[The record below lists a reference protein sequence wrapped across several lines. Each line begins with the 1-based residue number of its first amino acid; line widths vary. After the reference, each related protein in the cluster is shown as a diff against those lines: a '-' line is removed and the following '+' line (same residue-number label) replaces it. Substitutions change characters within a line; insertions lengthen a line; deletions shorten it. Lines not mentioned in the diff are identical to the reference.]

1 MTWMVITGADCRK
14 HTQTGRLSLSVARFL
29 VSLNG
34 NSLPRDEFVN
44 AVPVDCQ
51 CSFDVCLDQ
60 LHRALTLLGN
70 HIEGFLYDSGKCV
83 SDEEHNCSEDSSE
96 PSIIMDEDI
105 DPFDCSKEEEEVE

>member
-1 MTWMVITGADCRK
+1 MQKAHPDWT
-14 HTQTGRLSLSVARFL
+14 SLVVRSRCIFLTARFL
-29 VSLNG
+29 VILNG
-34 NSLPRDEFVN
+34 KSLPRDAFVT
-44 AVPVDCQ
+44 AVPADYQ

-60 LHRALTLLGN
+60 LNRALTLLGN

-83 SDEEHNCSEDSSE
+83 SDEEDSCSEDSSE